1 MDWEIVASVMVG
13 LAIFLVAL
21 LAIMIS
27 GFMLM
32 FRGMKKKIKAGAT
45 PKCPM
50 PFCPLHEKI
59 ETAMKQQAQ

>member
-21 LAIMIS
+21 LTIMIS